1 MPRQKAEMR
10 YSLLPL
16 ALIATSCATTAGV
29 IDAPVSAG
37 PVIAAERAFA
47 ARHQSV
53 PVKQA
58 FAEFAARDG
67 IALTPEGTKNVQ
79 AFIATWPDRD
89 NKGFIKWWP
98 DFAGIARS
106 GDLGFT
112 TGPASFG
119 GGQLYSNYFTVWKK
133 QADGSWKW
141 LIDVGTNRGAK
152 PVSEAG
158 GPVRVVEAEVP
169 NGLDPRREKVRLLAL
184 DAREGGVGLTDFAP
198 EARLLGWSDT
208 PANGRSA
215 IDAARTGRADL
226 HTEQDGGGISA
237 AGDLGWTYGYAAW
250 TEGGQAKRG
259 PYLRVWQRRSDGW
272 KILVENI
279 GPF

>member
-1 MPRQKAEMR
+1 MKHW
-10 YSLLPL
+10 LLPL
-16 ALIATSCATTAGV
+16 ALLATSCATTA
-29 IDAPVSAG
+29 DTSDDPVSAG

-53 PVKQA
+53 SVKQA
-58 FAEFAARDG
+58 FAEFAAPDG
-67 IALTPEGTKNVQ
+67 IALTPEGTTNVQ

-98 DFAGIARS
+98 DLAGIARS

-119 GGQLYSNYFTVWKK
+119 GGQRYTNYFTIWKK
-133 QADGSWKW
+133 QADGSWRW
-141 LIDVGTNRGAK
+141 LIDLGTNRGAK
-152 PVSEAG
+152 PDSAPE
-158 GPVRVVEAEVP
+158 GPVTTVEAEAP

-184 DAREGGVGLTDFAP
+184 DAREGGVGLGDFAP
-198 EARLLGWSDT
+198 AARLLGWNDR
-208 PANGRSA
+208 PANGRAA
-215 IDAARTGRADL
+215 IAAARTGRTGF

-237 AGDLGWTYGYAAW
+237 AGDLGWTYGYAGW
-250 TEGGQAKRG
+250 TEGGQEKRG